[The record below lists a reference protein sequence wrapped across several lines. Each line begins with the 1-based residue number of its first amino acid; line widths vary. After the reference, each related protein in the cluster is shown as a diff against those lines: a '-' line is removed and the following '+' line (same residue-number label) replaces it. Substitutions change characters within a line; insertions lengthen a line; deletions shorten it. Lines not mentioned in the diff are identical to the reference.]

1 MSAPRSWSN
10 KEYSCLDFLANSM
23 FKFYFEIAWVLV
35 SPRMQVQPQII
46 LGPDY
51 LPDFLSVSYD

>member
-10 KEYSCLDFLANSM
+10 KEYSCLDFPAHSM

-35 SPRMQVQPQII
+35 SSGAQAQPQII
-46 LGPDY
+46 FDPDY
-51 LPDFLSVSYD
+51 LSEYLSVSYD